1 MGFIRRMWARMF
13 PQPFYDIR
21 HQQQSTEP
29 VDISGWLE
37 SPEGRKFILTLSE
50 SDRQDLERLSR
61 NAAGSRDRLPRSP
74 EDVEKAT
81 QQATRTYQLVD
92 EVRRLTKD
100 ASLGVS
106 GWLENSEGRKFMLA
120 LSPSD
125 RQSLQD
131 LLRRSAQTKTEVAHQ
146 SMRRRAEDEGRSAQS
161 AIDDRWRF
169 TRNAETQAQAFLE
182 VHQSPLTAPAA
193 MGMAT
198 ALAKR
203 GKLNEANMRRAEE
216 LYEDRVKRATADY
229 WPTGESVVSLLF
241 GPGHRP

>member
-13 PQPFYDIR
+13 PEPFYDTR
-21 HQQQSTEP
+21 HQQQNTEP
-29 VDISGWLE
+29 VNISGWLE
-37 SPEGRKFILTLSE
+37 SPEGRKFMLTLSE
-50 SDRQDLERLSR
+50 ADRQDFERLSR

-81 QQATRTYQLVD
+81 QQATRAYQLVD
-92 EVRRLTKD
+92 EVRRLAKD
-100 ASLGVS
+100 AGLGVS
-106 GWLENSEGRKFMLA
+106 RWLENSEGRNFMLT
-120 LSPSD
+120 LSASD

-131 LLRRSAQTKTEVAHQ
+131 LLRRSAQTKTEAAHQ

-161 AIDDRWRF
+161 AIDERWRSA
-169 TRNAETQAQAFLE
+169 RNAETQAQALLE

-193 MGMAT
+193 LAMAA
-198 ALAKR
+198 ALARR

-216 LYEDRVKRATADY
+216 LYEDRVKKASADY

-241 GPGHRP
+241 GPGHRT